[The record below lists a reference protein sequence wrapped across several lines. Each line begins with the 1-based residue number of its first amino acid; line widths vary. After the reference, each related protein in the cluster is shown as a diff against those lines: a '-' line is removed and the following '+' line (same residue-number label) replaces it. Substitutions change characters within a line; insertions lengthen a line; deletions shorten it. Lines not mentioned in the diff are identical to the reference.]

1 LGGAGGELGSAGGE
15 LGSAGGGLGG
25 AGGGLGGAGGGLG
38 GAGGVAGALDEL
50 RMTLRF
56 ACEVLAPSLA
66 RTTDETR
73 NLLAGLDG
81 RYVPAGPSGA
91 PSRGM
96 AHVLPTGRNFYTVDP
111 RGLPTPAAWTT
122 GAALANAAL
131 QHYFDEAGR
140 WPESVAL
147 SVWGTPTMR
156 TGGDDIAQ
164 ALALLG
170 VRPVWEPV
178 TRRTCG
184 IEVISLPELNRPRID
199 ITLRVS
205 GFFRD
210 AFPALMRLFEDA
222 VQRVVM
228 LDEPIEQNFVRKHWL
243 AETAALISTGVDSD
257 AASRQAS
264 YRVFSS
270 KPGAYG
276 TGAMDMIDN
285 RSWSTTADLADVV
298 IAWGGWAYSSGT
310 APRATPADGSGVT
323 DGVEATEAFRRQL
336 AGVELALH
344 NRDNR
349 EQDLLDSSDH
359 FEYQGGLVAA
369 VELLTG
375 KQPRAYVG
383 DSSSPVRHDVRTLQ
397 GEVLRVFRSRVIN
410 PRWLAGIQRHG
421 YRGGMEMAATIDSL
435 FGFAATAGIVTDWMF
450 EAVAENYAMGAS
462 REFLERSNPWALNA
476 IAERL
481 LEAEQRQLWTA
492 KRETLEALRSVL
504 LSSEAV
510 IEEHAEGYI

>member
-1 LGGAGGELGSAGGE
+1 
-15 LGSAGGGLGG
+15 
-25 AGGGLGGAGGGLG
+25 
-38 GAGGVAGALDEL
+38 
-50 RMTLRF
+50 
-56 ACEVLAPSLA
+56 
-66 RTTDETR
+66 
-73 NLLAGLDG
+73 
-81 RYVPAGPSGA
+81 
-91 PSRGM
+91 M

-122 GAALANAAL
+122 GVALANAAL
-131 QHYFDEAGR
+131 RQYFDEVGR
-140 WPESVAL
+140 LPESVAL

-184 IEVISLPELNRPRID
+184 IEVISLPELKRPRID

-210 AFPALMRLFEDA
+210 AFPALMHLFDEA

-243 AETAALISTGVDSD
+243 AETAALIGAGVESGT
-257 AASRQAS
+257 ASRSAS
-264 YRVFSS
+264 YRIFSA

-276 TGAMDMIDN
+276 TGVMDAIDN
-285 RSWSTTADLADVV
+285 RSWRDTTDLAEVV
-298 IAWGGWAYSSGT
+298 IAWGGWAYGRGT
-310 APRATPADGSGVT
+310 APGPAAPG
-323 DGVEATEAFRRQL
+323 GVEAAEVFRRRL
-336 AGVELALH
+336 AGLELVLH

-359 FEYQGGLVAA
+359 FEYQGGLLAA
-369 VELLTG
+369 AGSLSAER
-375 KQPRAYVG
+375 PRAYVG
-383 DSSSPVRHDVRTLQ
+383 DSSEPTRPGLRTLQ
-397 GEVLRVFRSRVIN
+397 GEVLRVFRSRVVN
-410 PRWLAGIQRHG
+410 PKWLAGIQRHG
-421 YRGGMEMAATIDSL
+421 YRGGLEMAATVDSL
-435 FGFAATAGIVTDWMF
+435 FGFAATAAVVTDWMF

-481 LEAEQRQLWTA
+481 LEAEQRNLWAA
-492 KRETLEALRSVL
+492 KAATLEALRSVL
-504 LSSEAV
+504 LTSEAA
-510 IEEHAEGYI
+510 IEEHAEGYT

>member
-1 LGGAGGELGSAGGE
+1 
-15 LGSAGGGLGG
+15 
-25 AGGGLGGAGGGLG
+25 
-38 GAGGVAGALDEL
+38 L
-50 RMTLRF
+50 RATLRF
-56 ACEVLAPSLA
+56 ACEVLAPNLA

-73 NLLAGLDG
+73 NLLAALDG

-122 GAALANAAL
+122 GATLANAAL
-131 QHYFDEAGR
+131 RQYFDEAGR

-164 ALALLG
+164 ALAMLG

-178 TRRTCG
+178 TRRACG
-184 IEVISLPELNRPRID
+184 IEVISLRELNRPRID
-199 ITLRVS
+199 VTLRVS

-210 AFPALMRLFEDA
+210 AFPALMHLFDEA

-228 LDEPIEQNFVRKHWL
+228 LDEPIDQNFVRKHWL
-243 AETAALISTGVDSD
+243 ADTAALIGAALDPD
-257 AASRQAS
+257 IASRRAS

-276 TGAMDMIDN
+276 TGTMDMIEN
-285 RSWSTTADLADVV
+285 RSWRDTADLADVV
-298 IAWGGWAYSSGT
+298 VAWGGWAYGSGT
-310 APRATPADGSGVT
+310 RHGSRAGDGRAAG
-323 DGVEATEAFRRQL
+323 DERALGDDRAAAQGVEATEDFRRRL
-336 AGVELALH
+336 AGVELVLH

-359 FEYQGGLVAA
+359 FEYQGGLIAA
-369 VELLTG
+369 VGLLSG
-375 KQPRAYVG
+375 AQPRAYVG
-383 DSSSPVRHDVRTLQ
+383 DSSDSTYPDVRTLK
-397 GEVLRVFRSRVIN
+397 GEVLRVFRSRVVN
-410 PRWLAGIQRHG
+410 PKWLVGIQRHG
-421 YRGGMEMAATIDSL
+421 YRGGLEMAATVDSL
-435 FGFAATAGIVTDWMF
+435 FGFAATTGIVADWMF
-450 EAVAENYAMGAS
+450 EAVAESYAMGSS

-481 LEAEQRQLWTA
+481 LEAEQRHLWTA
-492 KRETLEALRSVL
+492 KGEILEALRSVL
-504 LSSEAV
+504 LTSEAT
-510 IEEHAEGYI
+510 IEEHAEAFT